1 MVDRFTD
8 EDLDGVLN
16 IPVEDEIPD
25 DSGIVVDLE
34 DNEDGEWWD
43 DELDEIAD
51 EEPEGP
57 GEPVD
62 ESEIDAI
69 LAEEEGR

>member
-43 DELDEIAD
+43 DELDEIME

>member
-43 DELDEIAD
+43 DELDEIME

-69 LAEEEGR
+69 LAEDN